1 MAGIDK
7 EKREIN
13 RDVLAYGII
22 LSILYMIYLYI
33 IEKNSIYRYI
43 IYLVLY
49 VIILLVDNIT
59 LKKKYAKKIIHNIII
74 TSSNN
79 NGNNNRG
86 ICSL

>member
-49 VIILLVDNIT
+49 VIILLVNNIT
-59 LKKKYAKKIIHNIII
+59 LKKYAKIN
-74 TSSNN
+74 T
-79 NGNNNRG
+79 
-86 ICSL
+86 

>member
-59 LKKKYAKKIIHNIII
+59 LKKICKK
-74 TSSNN
+74 
-79 NGNNNRG
+79 
-86 ICSL
+86 